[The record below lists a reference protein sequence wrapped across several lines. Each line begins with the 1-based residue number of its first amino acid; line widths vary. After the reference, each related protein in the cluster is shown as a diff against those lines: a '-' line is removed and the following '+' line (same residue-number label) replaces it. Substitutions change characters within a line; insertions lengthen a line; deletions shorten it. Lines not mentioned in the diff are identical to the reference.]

1 MQQGL
6 YHNKVNLS
14 LTPAKKAR
22 QPSTQL
28 LNGLLRKN
36 SPAFEHHVTRN
47 IMNST
52 VFRSHP
58 NHIWFL
64 AKVFPETRL
73 LRLVS
78 IPS

>member
-14 LTPAKKAR
+14 LTPAKRLGNQAR
-22 QPSTQL
+22 NCEMDCSE
-28 LNGLLRKN
+28 KN
-36 SPAFEHHVTRN
+36 SPAFEHHLTRN

-73 LRLVS
+73 V
-78 IPS
+78 